1 MAGGGGQ
8 ARRVGHAPGG
18 DAGGIR
24 LERPPQT
31 GLAPVRTTGG
41 SERLFRDVQPGPG
54 TGADGLALHFRDLR
68 QHREDQEPRARRD
81 RTEPAHH
88 DLDALVHERAD
99 RHLDIQRITAQ
110 PVDGGHVQPVALTDI
125 FEHRREARP
134 ASGQDR
140 AADALV
146 FELLVEGTA
155 HRPGQCAALRRDRLA
170 SGRHAI
176 VGNIT
181 HSFSSWG
188 ERYPSTSKPSSIA
201 FFLPSAP
208 KTRLFEVLAQ
218 KLQVLNCVIQ
228 AASLSALAA
237 E

>member
-8 ARRVGHAPGG
+8 ARRVGQTPGD
-18 DAGGIR
+18 DAGGVR
-24 LERPPQT
+24 LERPPQA

-41 SERLFRDVQPGPG
+41 SERLFRDVQSGPG

-81 RTEPAHH
+81 RTEPAYH

-99 RHLDIQRITAQ
+99 RRLDIQGITAQ
-110 PVDGGHVQPVALTDI
+110 PVDGGHVQPVALTGI

-140 AADALV
+140 AADALI

-155 HRPGQCAALRRDRLA
+155 HRPSQCAALRRDRLA
-170 SGRHAI
+170 SGRHAV

-181 HSFSSWG
+181 HSFFILG
-188 ERYPSTSKPSSIA
+188 
-201 FFLPSAP
+201 
-208 KTRLFEVLAQ
+208 
-218 KLQVLNCVIQ
+218 
-228 AASLSALAA
+228 
-237 E
+237 